1 MEEIYL
7 INSSNIPNNFSR
19 SEIKNGDI
27 ALVQHKHLTNW
38 KCNLEDQHWKNCQ
51 TNERVSSNLPSK
63 NPISLSKSEITAGNY
78 SSNLG
83 GRMGCQ
89 MEERGGRTWVKN
101 GRTSWNLGHDLV
113 EKWRWKNELKP
124 RSRFGGK
131 LKMEKCSVSWKNG
144 VQFTVWRKW
153 GKTKIENENE

>member
-1 MEEIYL
+1 MESASFQTRTKQNVIHEFVNYFMEEIYL
-7 INSSNIPNNFSR
+7 INSSNIPNSFSR
-19 SEIKNGDI
+19 SEIKNGVI

-89 MEERGGRTWVKN
+89 MEERRGRTWVDH
-101 GRTSWNLGHDLV
+101 GW
-113 EKWRWKNELKP
+113 
-124 RSRFGGK
+124 K
-131 LKMEKCSVSWKNG
+131 LKMEERAE
-144 VQFTVWRKW
+144 T
-153 GKTKIENENE
+153 